1 MENIKEYSLYAI
13 TPKDYKDFY
22 LNYQKRKK
30 SYLLLKD
37 KEFPK
42 INNYSKSLKDE
53 NLSQITKNL
62 INSNPK
68 ISLIKLKDTSTDNFN
83 SKTYHYSINLPFS
96 KTEKNIFPRMSPI
109 QKKPKIYKHF
119 RTKITKKDGLL
130 SIQNLDLIKTN
141 SENKILIYEMI
152 NKNEKI
158 FKEELNDNII
168 DNSTK
173 EKILNEL
180 KKIDESIDKQIE
192 NIIVNTTSQEKED
205 SIKYLQTQP
214 KMIYIG
220 AKEILNEI
228 TNKEPTSDI
237 YREKDKD
244 NKMKIKNKKMNNIN
258 DIFFDY
264 AKKSIKRKIELR
276 NQFNQEISLQYIEN
290 LLKNEIRKIVFLL
303 SYFDIDVKSENNTF
317 FPKGINTSSSFLI
330 KDLKNKFGINI
341 LSKSSK
347 KNLKFFNC
355 HKSLLNINKKSRNIQ
370 NYGLHTQ
377 SKYNINII
385 DKSKFDNNRYNTENE
400 YRKQLIDQLTINN
413 DDNNK
418 NNKNNILN
426 NKINNNY
433 SDKISPIK
441 SPKDKGI
448 FYFYN
453 KNVISPREKLIKY
466 ESLRKKNNLFPL
478 KIKGQNDDNN
488 KNNLDLINNDIKSYN
503 NKDINININDNIGK
517 EDKTKCLEVE
527 LENNKINSIFNK
539 GIIGFPNKINK
550 NELNK
555 NNDILNLKV
564 INFNKKEDVNENKEK
579 NNQKLIYNKNKI
591 KIDKNEDKKIYPNIK
606 IKNEEQHKS
615 EIIIKNNESKKNEEN
630 EESESS
636 ESSEDSEESEE
647 PKINQEIQNKN
658 DYMIKN
664 EITDSKKINKSI
676 NINININNS
685 MNNSINNKN
694 KINNINMINKNNIN
708 NKKINKYNNY
718 KHIQEIE
725 EIDSFEN
732 SSSKNNNATISNI
745 NSVKK
750 SEKKVSE
757 EIQNE
762 KSKSSKK
769 KKKKKKAKKKST
781 KTSPN
786 KKSNKS
792 AKKEN
797 DLNSEIKN
805 KIDLISHSFK
815 VLAPIKR
822 RNSVIFSIKTP
833 IVFNPKFDKIEKTL
847 KRSFSEGDIT
857 TEKNE
862 PDQVNIIKLHDDD
875 IQKIVDYV
883 NKEEKRRM
891 ETEGNEE
898 RNEKGKN
905 VIIPED
911 NLNPLFQENNEESN
925 RNKGELTKDDLI
937 AKLKKDDF
945 KIREYIEGIIRAG
958 LIKRDKQLNKQMKN
972 NSILVYKNFNLGL
985 FRFNKNFQN
994 KDEIELVFHR
1004 PLSHREENI
1013 NQNDKNKK
1021 VITKTRTKIGIF
1033 EKPKKELIFNNSYLF
1048 SKKKNVNFIL
1058 RKEVEEILNGGLISQ
1073 LNEKKEEKTVKIKE
1087 KKKEKDYSK
1096 KDFIKKKSKHKLF
1109 SKSIF
1114 LNDLIE
1120 LGEIKRKKEEDAKLK
1135 EIKRLEELREQ
1146 NLDNKIRIF
1155 IDRINRLKS
1164 QDVNT
1169 GVGKEEID
1177 EYINQIMKNDFEKN
1191 KENRLKLFMT
1201 SLNDYILATEKHREI
1216 IDTYLYKEPNLIR
1229 NLMVEDLFNSYNRGC
1244 DIGIEKDKSLRSDDM
1259 KCKFKCEEKNIN
1271 DKNNKN
1277 EKNKKEKSYITEINC

>member
-130 SIQNLDLIKTN
+130 SIKNLDLIKTN

-205 SIKYLQTQP
+205 SIKYLQIQP

-228 TNKEPTSDI
+228 KNKEPTSDI

-341 LSKSSK
+341 LSKSFK

-539 GIIGFPNKINK
+539 GIIEFPNKINK

-579 NNQKLIYNKNKI
+579 NNQKLIYSKNKI

-676 NINININNS
+676 NININNS
-685 MNNSINNKN
+685 INNSINNKN
-694 KINNINMINKNNIN
+694 KINNINIINKNNIN

-745 NSVKK
+745 NSVKQ

-792 AKKEN
+792 ATKEN

-883 NKEEKRRM
+883 NKEEKRRI

-1033 EKPKKELIFNNSYLF
+1033 EKPKKELIFNNPYLF

-1073 LNEKKEEKTVKIKE
+1073 LNEKKEEKKVKIKE

-1229 NLMVEDLFNSYNRGC
+1229 NLMVEDLFNSYNKGC

-1259 KCKFKCEEKNIN
+1259 KCKFKFEEKNIN

>member
-30 SYLLLKD
+30 SYLFLKD

-96 KTEKNIFPRMSPI
+96 KTERNIFPRMSPI

-228 TNKEPTSDI
+228 KNKELTSDI

-303 SYFDIDVKSENNTF
+303 SFFDIDVKSENNTF

-341 LSKSSK
+341 LSKSFK

-453 KNVISPREKLIKY
+453 KKVISPREKLIKY

-503 NKDINININDNIGK
+503 NKDININDNIGK

-615 EIIIKNNESKKNEEN
+615 EIIIKNNESKKNEES

-676 NINININNS
+676 NININNS
-685 MNNSINNKN
+685 INNSINNKN

-792 AKKEN
+792 ATKEN

-1073 LNEKKEEKTVKIKE
+1073 LNEKKEEKKVKIKE

-1229 NLMVEDLFNSYNRGC
+1229 NLMVEDLFNSYNKGC

-1277 EKNKKEKSYITEINC
+1277 DKNKKEKSYITEINC

>member
-228 TNKEPTSDI
+228 KNKELTSDI

-341 LSKSSK
+341 LSKSYK

-488 KNNLDLINNDIKSYN
+488 KNNLDLINNDIKR
-503 NKDINININDNIGK
+503 
-517 EDKTKCLEVE
+517 
-527 LENNKINSIFNK
+527 
-539 GIIGFPNKINK
+539 
-550 NELNK
+550 
-555 NNDILNLKV
+555 
-564 INFNKKEDVNENKEK
+564 
-579 NNQKLIYNKNKI
+579 
-591 KIDKNEDKKIYPNIK
+591 
-606 IKNEEQHKS
+606 
-615 EIIIKNNESKKNEEN
+615 
-630 EESESS
+630 
-636 ESSEDSEESEE
+636 
-647 PKINQEIQNKN
+647 
-658 DYMIKN
+658 
-664 EITDSKKINKSI
+664 
-676 NINININNS
+676 
-685 MNNSINNKN
+685 
-694 KINNINMINKNNIN
+694 
-708 NKKINKYNNY
+708 
-718 KHIQEIE
+718 
-725 EIDSFEN
+725 
-732 SSSKNNNATISNI
+732 
-745 NSVKK
+745 
-750 SEKKVSE
+750 
-757 EIQNE
+757 
-762 KSKSSKK
+762 
-769 KKKKKKAKKKST
+769 
-781 KTSPN
+781 
-786 KKSNKS
+786 S
-792 AKKEN
+792 A
-797 DLNSEIKN
+797 
-805 KIDLISHSFK
+805 
-815 VLAPIKR
+815 
-822 RNSVIFSIKTP
+822 
-833 IVFNPKFDKIEKTL
+833 
-847 KRSFSEGDIT
+847 
-857 TEKNE
+857 
-862 PDQVNIIKLHDDD
+862 
-875 IQKIVDYV
+875 
-883 NKEEKRRM
+883 
-891 ETEGNEE
+891 
-898 RNEKGKN
+898 
-905 VIIPED
+905 
-911 NLNPLFQENNEESN
+911 
-925 RNKGELTKDDLI
+925 
-937 AKLKKDDF
+937 
-945 KIREYIEGIIRAG
+945 
-958 LIKRDKQLNKQMKN
+958 
-972 NSILVYKNFNLGL
+972 
-985 FRFNKNFQN
+985 
-994 KDEIELVFHR
+994 
-1004 PLSHREENI
+1004 
-1013 NQNDKNKK
+1013 
-1021 VITKTRTKIGIF
+1021 
-1033 EKPKKELIFNNSYLF
+1033 
-1048 SKKKNVNFIL
+1048 
-1058 RKEVEEILNGGLISQ
+1058 
-1073 LNEKKEEKTVKIKE
+1073 
-1087 KKKEKDYSK
+1087 
-1096 KDFIKKKSKHKLF
+1096 
-1109 SKSIF
+1109 
-1114 LNDLIE
+1114 
-1120 LGEIKRKKEEDAKLK
+1120 
-1135 EIKRLEELREQ
+1135 
-1146 NLDNKIRIF
+1146 
-1155 IDRINRLKS
+1155 
-1164 QDVNT
+1164 
-1169 GVGKEEID
+1169 
-1177 EYINQIMKNDFEKN
+1177 
-1191 KENRLKLFMT
+1191 
-1201 SLNDYILATEKHREI
+1201 
-1216 IDTYLYKEPNLIR
+1216 
-1229 NLMVEDLFNSYNRGC
+1229 
-1244 DIGIEKDKSLRSDDM
+1244 
-1259 KCKFKCEEKNIN
+1259 
-1271 DKNNKN
+1271 
-1277 EKNKKEKSYITEINC
+1277 

>member
-1 MENIKEYSLYAI
+1 M
-13 TPKDYKDFY
+13 
-22 LNYQKRKK
+22 
-30 SYLLLKD
+30 
-37 KEFPK
+37 
-42 INNYSKSLKDE
+42 
-53 NLSQITKNL
+53 
-62 INSNPK
+62 
-68 ISLIKLKDTSTDNFN
+68 
-83 SKTYHYSINLPFS
+83 
-96 KTEKNIFPRMSPI
+96 
-109 QKKPKIYKHF
+109 
-119 RTKITKKDGLL
+119 
-130 SIQNLDLIKTN
+130 
-141 SENKILIYEMI
+141 
-152 NKNEKI
+152 
-158 FKEELNDNII
+158 
-168 DNSTK
+168 
-173 EKILNEL
+173 
-180 KKIDESIDKQIE
+180 
-192 NIIVNTTSQEKED
+192 
-205 SIKYLQTQP
+205 
-214 KMIYIG
+214 
-220 AKEILNEI
+220 
-228 TNKEPTSDI
+228 
-237 YREKDKD
+237 
-244 NKMKIKNKKMNNIN
+244 
-258 DIFFDY
+258 
-264 AKKSIKRKIELR
+264 
-276 NQFNQEISLQYIEN
+276 
-290 LLKNEIRKIVFLL
+290 
-303 SYFDIDVKSENNTF
+303 
-317 FPKGINTSSSFLI
+317 
-330 KDLKNKFGINI
+330 
-341 LSKSSK
+341 
-347 KNLKFFNC
+347 
-355 HKSLLNINKKSRNIQ
+355 
-370 NYGLHTQ
+370 
-377 SKYNINII
+377 
-385 DKSKFDNNRYNTENE
+385 
-400 YRKQLIDQLTINN
+400 
-413 DDNNK
+413 
-418 NNKNNILN
+418 
-426 NKINNNY
+426 
-433 SDKISPIK
+433 
-441 SPKDKGI
+441 
-448 FYFYN
+448 
-453 KNVISPREKLIKY
+453 
-466 ESLRKKNNLFPL
+466 
-478 KIKGQNDDNN
+478 
-488 KNNLDLINNDIKSYN
+488 
-503 NKDINININDNIGK
+503 
-517 EDKTKCLEVE
+517 
-527 LENNKINSIFNK
+527 
-539 GIIGFPNKINK
+539 
-550 NELNK
+550 
-555 NNDILNLKV
+555 KV
-564 INFNKKEDVNENKEK
+564 ININKKEDVNENKEK

-615 EIIIKNNESKKNEEN
+615 EIIIKNNENKKNEEN

-792 AKKEN
+792 ATKEN

-1073 LNEKKEEKTVKIKE
+1073 LNEKKEEKKVKIKE

-1201 SLNDYILATEKHREI
+1201 SLNDYILATA
-1216 IDTYLYKEPNLIR
+1216 NLIR

-1244 DIGIEKDKSLRSDDM
+1244 DIGIKKDKSLRSDDM

-1277 EKNKKEKSYITEINC
+1277 DKNKKEKSYITEINC

>member
-1 MENIKEYSLYAI
+1 
-13 TPKDYKDFY
+13 
-22 LNYQKRKK
+22 
-30 SYLLLKD
+30 
-37 KEFPK
+37 
-42 INNYSKSLKDE
+42 
-53 NLSQITKNL
+53 
-62 INSNPK
+62 
-68 ISLIKLKDTSTDNFN
+68 
-83 SKTYHYSINLPFS
+83 
-96 KTEKNIFPRMSPI
+96 
-109 QKKPKIYKHF
+109 
-119 RTKITKKDGLL
+119 
-130 SIQNLDLIKTN
+130 
-141 SENKILIYEMI
+141 MI

-341 LSKSSK
+341 LSKSFK

-441 SPKDKGI
+441 SLKDKGI

-676 NINININNS
+676 NININNS
-685 MNNSINNKN
+685 INNSINNKN

-1073 LNEKKEEKTVKIKE
+1073 LNEKKEEKKVKIKE

-1277 EKNKKEKSYITEINC
+1277 DKNKKEKSYITEINC

>member
-228 TNKEPTSDI
+228 KNKELTSDI

-303 SYFDIDVKSENNTF
+303 SFFDIDVKSENNTF

-341 LSKSSK
+341 LSKSFK

-478 KIKGQNDDNN
+478 KIKGQNDENN

-503 NKDINININDNIGK
+503 NKDININDNIGK

-564 INFNKKEDVNENKEK
+564 ININKKEDVNENKEK

-615 EIIIKNNESKKNEEN
+615 EIKIKNNESKKNEEN

-792 AKKEN
+792 ATKEN

-1073 LNEKKEEKTVKIKE
+1073 INIKKEEKTVKIKE